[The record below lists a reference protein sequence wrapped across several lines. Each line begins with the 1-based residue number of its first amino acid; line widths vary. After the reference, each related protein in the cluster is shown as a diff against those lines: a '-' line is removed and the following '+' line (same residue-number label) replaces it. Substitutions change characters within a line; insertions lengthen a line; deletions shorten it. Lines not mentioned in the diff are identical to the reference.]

1 MLKVD
6 KSLIC
11 GFALAVS
18 CASSSVFAEP
28 AQPASTSVE
37 GEFQNPPNS
46 ARPRVWW
53 HWMNGNITV
62 EGIKADL
69 DWMNKVG
76 IGGFQNFDID
86 LQTPVVVPNRLPYMT
101 PGWKEAFRFTARE
114 ADRRGLEL
122 GIASSPGWSE
132 TGGPWVR
139 PEDGLKKLVWSATPV
154 SGGKRFSG
162 KLAALPDTTGP
173 FLDVPIFDAMAA
185 LSGKAAKA
193 PPQHGEDVAVFAVKQ
208 NFRPLPLPKAFD
220 AAGKLIDPAAFLDAS
235 LVSALDVP
243 RGTAERP
250 AQITLDYGKPV
261 TVRTATFFSLGAK
274 AMFTGSA
281 IEPQLM
287 SSADGKSWSKVSD
300 FAVTQ
305 IPTTASFAPVTARYF
320 RLTLK
325 SAAPGGANM
334 DNAAA
339 GVVPPPFAKMLAEGS
354 SAPIKLNAFQLSAEP
369 VIDRFEAKAA
379 FAVEEDYYAL
389 RASAGEAG
397 SAGQIVDLTGRMKP
411 DGTLDW
417 TPPSGDWKVIRL
429 GYSLLGTTNHPAP
442 AEATGLEV
450 DKFDGDA
457 VRRYLEHYLQM
468 YRDAAGADMIGK
480 RGVSALLTDSIEVGA
495 ANWTPKMLDRF
506 KELRGY
512 DPRPWLPALTG
523 AIVKS
528 RDESERFLYD
538 YRRTL
543 ADLMV
548 SEHYG
553 TVAKVAHEHGL
564 KVYGEAL
571 EHHRPSLG
579 DDMAMRRFA
588 DIPMAALWTFP
599 ETGKPLATYVADMKG
614 AASVAHVYGQ
624 NLVAAES
631 MTSALRYWADSP
643 RTLKH
648 VIDLE
653 FVTGIN
659 RPVIHTSVHSPD
671 EAGEPGLSL
680 MIFGQHFN
688 RHDAWA
694 DLAKPWVD
702 YIARNSYMLQRGRNF
717 ADVAYFYGEEGP
729 LTALYGDKPVS
740 DAPTRYAYD
749 FVNVGALMDAI
760 RNDGGDLVS
769 TGGARYKILYLGGS
783 SRRMTLPML
792 RRLAAL
798 VEGGATVVGTA
809 PEDSPALGDDRAE
822 WKKLVA
828 KLWPGSAIAEVGK
841 GRVVASSDVEKSL
854 ASLGVQPDFSFAGAQ
869 ADAELPFVHRKVDDQ
884 DSYFILNRKNRPEK
898 FEARFRVT
906 GKAPELWRPETGRV
920 EALSYRIEGGET
932 IVPLSLE
939 AEEAVHIV
947 FRHSAPASTHTVAD
961 AALKEVGKVDAGW
974 KIAFQPNRG
983 APASITMAS
992 LVPLNEYKDAG
1003 VKYYSG
1009 IATYSTAFSAP
1020 KNWKKGQPLT
1030 LDLGDVREVAE
1041 VSINGQNVGYAW
1053 HAPYRVDVS
1062 NAVKPGRNSVQV
1074 RVGNLWVNRMIGDAQ
1089 PGAKPVTKATFP
1101 TYSADAPLT
1110 KSGLIGPVRLL
1121 GR

>member
-11 GFALAVS
+11 GFALAMS
-18 CASSSVFAEP
+18 CASSGVFAQVP
-28 AQPASTSVE
+28 QPASASVE

-53 HWMNGNITV
+53 HWMNGNVTLD
-62 EGIKADL
+62 GIKADL
-69 DWMNKVG
+69 DWMKKVG
-76 IGGFQNFDID
+76 IGGFHNFDVN
-86 LQTPVVVPNRLPYMT
+86 LLTPVVVPNRLPYMT
-101 PGWKEAFRFTARE
+101 QGWKEAFRFTAQE
-114 ADRRGLEL
+114 ADKRDLEL

-139 PEDGLKKLVWSATPV
+139 PEDGLKKLVWSATSV
-154 SGGKRFSG
+154 SGGKRFNA
-162 KLAALPDTTGP
+162 KLAALPATTGP

-185 LSGKAAKA
+185 LSGKAPKA
-193 PPQHGEDVAVFAVKQ
+193 PPQYGEDVAIFAVKQ
-208 NFRPLPLPKAFD
+208 NYRPLPLPKAFD
-220 AAGKLIDPAAFLDAS
+220 MAGKPIDPSTFLDSS

-250 AQITLDYGKPV
+250 AHITLDYGKPV

-274 AMFTGSA
+274 AMFSGSA
-281 IEPQLM
+281 IEPQFM
-287 SSADGKSWSKVSD
+287 SSVDGKNWSKVSD
-300 FAVTQ
+300 FVVAPV
-305 IPTTASFAPVTARYF
+305 PTTVSFAPITARYF
-320 RLTLK
+320 RLVLK
-325 SAAPGGANM
+325 SAVPAGANM
-334 DNAAA
+334 DNAAV
-339 GVVPPPFAKMLAEGS
+339 GIIPPPMAKALAEGGG
-354 SAPIKLNAFQLSAEP
+354 APIKLNAFQLSAEP

-379 FAVEEDYYAL
+379 FSIEEDYYAL
-389 RASAGEAG
+389 GTPANEAG
-397 SAGQIVDLTGRMKP
+397 SAGQIVDLTGRMKS

-417 TPPSGDWKVIRL
+417 TPPSGEWKIIRL

-442 AEATGLEV
+442 EEATGLEV

-457 VRRYLEHYLQM
+457 VRRYLDHYLQM

-480 RGVSALLTDSIEVGA
+480 RGVNAFLTDSIEVGA
-495 ANWTPKMLDRF
+495 ANWTPKMLERF

-523 AIVKS
+523 VIVKS
-528 RDESERFLYD
+528 REESERFLYD

-553 TVAKVAHEHGL
+553 TIAKVAHDNGL

-579 DDMAMRRFA
+579 DDMAMRQFT

-599 ETGKPLATYVADMKG
+599 ENGKPLATYVADMKG

-643 RTLKH
+643 RTLKR
-648 VIDLE
+648 VMDLE
-653 FVTGIN
+653 LVTGIN
-659 RPVIHTSVHSPD
+659 RPVVHTSVHSPD

-717 ADVAYFYGEEGP
+717 ADVAYFYGEESP
-729 LTALYGDKPVS
+729 LTALYGNDPVA

-749 FVNVGALMDAI
+749 FVNAGALMDAI
-760 RNDGGDLVS
+760 RNDGDELVS

-783 SRRMTLPML
+783 SRRMTLPL
-792 RRLAAL
+792 LKRLATL
-798 VEGGATVVGTA
+798 VEDGATVVGTA
-809 PEDSPALGDDRAE
+809 PQDSPALADDRSE
-822 WKKLVA
+822 WKNLVA
-828 KLWPGSAIAEVGK
+828 RLWPGSAVAKVGK
-841 GRVVASSDVEKSL
+841 GRVIASSDVEKSL
-854 ASLGVQPDFSFAGAQ
+854 ASLGVQPDFSYVGAQ
-869 ADAELPFVHRKVDDQ
+869 ADANLPFVHRKIDDQ
-884 DSYFILNRKNRPEK
+884 DSYFLLNRQNRAEK
-898 FEARFRVT
+898 IEARFRVS
-906 GKAPELWRPETGRV
+906 GKMPELWRPETGRA

-932 IVPLSLE
+932 IVPLLLN

-947 FRHSAPASTHTVAD
+947 FRQPASASTHTVPD
-961 AALKEVGKVDAGW
+961 VVLKQVGKVDAGW
-974 KIAFQPNRG
+974 NVSFQPNRG
-983 APASITMAS
+983 APASINMAT
-992 LVPLNEYKDAG
+992 LVPLNDHKDAG

-1009 IATYSTAFSAP
+1009 IATYSTIFSTP
-1020 KNWKKGQPLT
+1020 KSWKKGQPLT
-1030 LDLGDVREVAE
+1030 LDLGDAREVAE
-1041 VSINGQNVGYAW
+1041 VSINGASVGYAW
-1053 HAPYRVDVS
+1053 HAPYQVDIS
-1062 NAVKPGRNSVQV
+1062 KAVKPGRNTVQV
-1074 RVGNLWVNRMIGDAQ
+1074 RVGNMWVNRMIGDAQ

-1110 KSGLIGPVRLL
+1110 ASGLIGPVRLL